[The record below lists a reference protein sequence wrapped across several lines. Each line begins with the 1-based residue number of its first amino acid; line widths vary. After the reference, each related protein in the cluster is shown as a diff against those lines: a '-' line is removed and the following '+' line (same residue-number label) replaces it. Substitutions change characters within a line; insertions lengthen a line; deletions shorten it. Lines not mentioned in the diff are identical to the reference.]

1 MIRAGRR
8 VLPVFLL
15 AALAVLFSVLLI
27 TPWSVHAQTVPTL
40 QVEDVSIKEGAARL
54 KFKVTLADGA
64 RATEVVTVDYATAD
78 GEALTGNDYAGTSG
92 TVTISYGESFGF
104 IFVALHDDRVPE
116 FDETFTLTLSNPSNA
131 ALPGGASSVAVTGT
145 IIDNEGP
152 YLTIKALESDIF
164 TGVPAVF
171 EAARTGSTEEALSIS
186 FEIRYLYANGSIIP
200 LIDGQEG
207 TVSLS
212 YISFAPGERKV
223 EWQLEPVGRIEEI
236 FLFQVKLEREYW
248 DDYDYDPT
256 PVRVRVQRRPVH
268 QSLDIPDPDGT
279 LPAVSII
286 ANPGGDAGVP
296 SLSEDQG
303 ATFTLARTGDVSSPL
318 AVRVYTEES
327 FHPDWTPGTPNP
339 TAAFHD
345 VTFTA
350 GSTTATLSVDIHDDG
365 VTERADWLEAHVSPT
380 AGSSYR
386 KGTPHRAYVNIIGD
400 DVDDRES
407 VSLGKAPYFN
417 RLWFNEGEPVF
428 VAVFRDDLDDRGLRK
443 PLTYRVLVSQDG
455 SGVPEDWLGIIAPV
469 HIRYNEANYHDVIL
483 PTLANDGDEPDTAV
497 TFTLLESPH
506 YTINPD
512 KASVTVTVRD
522 LDPPPVLEIADA
534 TARGGVDSI
543 DFQVSFADGVP
554 SRQDVS
560 VDYRTQD
567 GTATAGQD
575 YSNTRGTLTIPAGET
590 GGVIT
595 VPLLPE
601 TAEGRDET
609 FDLQLRDPVNA
620 TLSGGETR
628 LSATATVSYRPE
640 IRMRALD
647 AEVLEGDPARF
658 ELTRTGS
665 TAAELTVRV
674 NTREPNSPLAT
685 FSDNPTDIDREVTFP
700 AGAGTAILAVDTVQD
715 NTDEGQTN
723 FLRAE
728 LLDGSKYKRKTKDP
742 VFVNIFDTIPDVTVA
757 ADQETIVE
765 DDIEEGE
772 GKDVTFTL
780 TRAGDA
786 SDELTVKVR
795 VDDPE
800 MIRCFDHLFW
810 RTFCRDGPTFEEE
823 VTFAEDS
830 ATATLAVKIYN
841 DWRDVPDGAAVTVT
855 LIDENGYRPGDP
867 DSAGVTLVDNDFA
880 SHLALSDDAVVA
892 EGEEVR
898 FIVWRGDQESD
909 IDAYQEHVPWTV
921 TDSRPGRPNET
932 DVTVMEPG
940 RNSFTKTIEVPDD
953 DKAGGDWTYTFS
965 IDRIEK
971 NNLGQ
976 PLDIEVEQAQYFRV
990 LRDRSVT
997 VTVRDAGGPR
1007 VTIAADRT
1015 AVTEGE
1021 TANFTLTRPG
1031 DTSEAL
1037 AVRVSVEDPSHY
1049 MRGNHIWP
1057 DPQPPTTVEF
1067 AAGSATTTLSLP
1079 TADDWRDIPDD
1090 DLTVTIEPGDDDEYR
1105 PGDQASA
1112 SVTVRDN
1119 NTRPVFHLSVNK
1131 ETLTEGENVLFTV
1144 TRTVDFTHEMSVVV
1158 YAGIQG
1164 ETRSRWLAFPPG
1176 KTVETIGFSTEDDD
1190 LDEADVVYEI
1200 RVANPRTDYRTVA
1213 APHTLTATVVDDDL
1227 PRVGIEALSD
1237 SYEEGDYARFRLTR
1251 EGQTNSDL
1259 PVRFRLTQTGRV
1271 VYHSPEYTFGER
1283 TATIYETTSAWES
1296 GFRISKGDGDEEDGA
1311 VALEVLPSDDYVID
1325 PDKATD
1331 SFTVIDTDPPP
1342 TLMAFAPPVAEG
1354 DGEIRLVVN
1363 FDELPPRRDER
1374 VTVDYSILPGTAT
1387 EGVDYTAVSG
1397 TLTFEPGQEPLYITV
1412 PVIQDSLPE
1421 PDETFFLVLTNAQ
1434 NARLPSRERSTT
1446 VTIKDDEPH
1455 VIVVASYGETEITEG
1470 ETASFSV
1477 IRDGDTTEELS
1488 VQVSLLVGR
1497 PGSDLAEL
1505 LDHSVTIPAGRG
1517 GVQLDHDTEDDDL
1530 DAPPFTIFAI
1540 VRDPADFNLPST
1552 YLPPVEQAYVT
1563 VLDNDV
1569 ATVTVEAANQSKLFG
1584 EVRFNLTR
1592 EGDPADPLTVS
1603 LDITQAGVLDNG
1615 DPLPDSASF
1624 ATGTSTATFE
1634 AGSSTTNVRL
1644 TATKDFSHGGQ
1655 SFSMD
1660 RGLVIA
1666 ALADSDDYITGD
1678 PASAT
1683 TLVFERIGDF
1693 PFVYI
1698 DDAGTVMEGEDLV
1711 FTLHRTGDAETS
1723 LTAWMQM
1730 RVRKFASFIPYS
1742 YQEVTFE
1749 AGSHTTT
1756 FTVPTQDNDLNDG
1769 NRWYRVNLV
1778 LSSTFDDGVAPHSL
1792 TLGYQIGY
1800 QYPAIGEGWV
1810 RDDDIPTV
1818 WVTPETGDH
1827 FEDPEGGSPQF
1838 TVHRDSYTSTWS
1850 YVFTSTRQLRR
1861 WPPPIPDSLYTNTGL
1876 PKNADDA
1883 FWLLP
1888 GESSLT
1894 RKFDPRFVGP
1904 LGGEAAVF
1912 LLPNYCGEDVLA
1924 DCYTYPQY
1932 HIGTPSSGLIQV
1944 YNRFAGIMVEP
1955 VEAEVEEGEDAVF
1968 RLTRFG
1974 GTPVSNDHPLTV
1986 WIEVTQDGEYIEGM
2000 PPQTVK
2006 FRGWPETTVD
2016 EADDTITLSIPTTD
2030 DDDDER
2036 HGAITLRVLPPETI
2050 DVNEPSSYE
2059 AGVEQLL
2066 IPFETGTVRVNDN
2079 DYYPP
2084 PMSISDARAGEADG
2098 SMDFFVTVAPSE
2110 LEMSVNWNTVTE
2122 SGVGVATANADYDSA
2137 SGTLTFAVGE
2147 TIKKITVDVLDD
2159 ELNETEE
2166 TFKVVLSGPNN
2177 ATLGDSSGAGVI
2189 EDDDEGTVVTI
2200 HPLGPYGGTEEGK
2213 PAEFILQRV
2222 GSTGAIYVDLE
2233 ISQEGEFLWSL
2244 QPTTISQQIPAGVNE
2259 VTVAINTIDDNAV
2272 EANGSVTAT
2281 VKATR
2286 DYYSPGKPDAA
2297 TVNMRDNDR
2306 ILSISDAEAGE
2317 GDGSITFTVA
2327 LSAAA
2332 ENRVRVEVFT
2342 SPGKA
2347 TSDANITETSL
2358 GKDFE
2363 PKTEFLVFAPGETE
2377 KSFTV
2382 TLVDDDIDESAEDFT
2397 VTLYR
2402 PTSNVWVT
2410 DASAT
2415 GTILD
2420 NDDPMEAR
2428 IVREVRR
2435 VDENQGTAVLFAV
2448 ELVHENTVG
2457 SERDT
2462 RLYWEVKPGEATQ
2475 DEDYAKPYSQERGTL
2490 KIPIGH
2496 LTANLEID
2504 LIDDNLLER
2513 QLETFTVELVGGQ
2526 SLVLPQND
2534 NRRTVR
2540 ISIRD
2545 DERLTAAIS
2554 PVTDSVIEG
2563 EDAVFEV
2570 RLSGGVTTENTVLEY
2585 TVAGTADSGDDYTVP
2600 DDYTVTGG
2608 TLTIAAGS
2616 DTGAITIPV
2625 LVDSALDP
2633 DETVEVT
2640 LVSGA
2645 SGERKAR
2652 IPDPVAT
2659 VTILETGTL
2668 TVSVS
2673 PAEAEEGGT
2682 LSFAVTLSL
2691 ASQDDVTVEWQ
2702 TADDPEAVSAATA
2715 GVDYTAA
2722 SGTLTVPAG
2731 LTSAVITVETSEDT
2745 LAAEG
2750 DETFRVNLTRARSAS
2765 PSALDDLPL
2774 GVSTAVGTI
2783 WDNDIAP
2790 TGMTLSA
2797 SPDRVSENAGATAIT
2812 VTATLSGQRS
2822 LARDTRVQL
2831 ALEGGSAAA
2840 DEDYEPATAVLT
2852 IPAGQMNA
2860 TATLTL
2866 TPVDDTVWEGDET
2879 VTISGT
2885 AGDLSVT
2892 PAEVTITDD
2901 DAAPTGVTLTL
2912 APAVIGEAAGETDLT
2927 VTATLTGGD
2936 SSIVDTEIEL
2946 SVEGVS
2952 LTPDDGNG
2960 STTAATGD
2968 DFTYAAVTLTIPA
2981 GRTSGSATLTFTP
2994 EDDTMVEDDETAQ
3007 VTGTAEGLIVTSAG
3021 LTIEDDDQ
3029 EPTRIGLSVSP
3040 AEVKEGDGATTLT
3053 VTATL
3058 EGGGS
3063 RTSATAVSLTVA
3075 GVTAMAGDD
3084 FTAQTGV
3091 TLTIPA
3097 GQLSHTAELTL
3108 TPVDDNL
3115 AEGRE
3120 ELSIGGSN
3128 AEPGLPVTGVR
3139 AAIADNDAEPTNI
3152 TLSLNKDYIEENRGS
3167 QWITVTASLDGTSR
3181 RTVDTSVR
3189 LRVAGGTATTADYWA
3204 LAGDLVI
3211 EAGERQGTA
3220 DIVLVPTDDHIDE
3233 DDETLE
3239 VWGTTN
3245 RSRSRA
3251 PLQVSREQVTIRD
3264 DDVAGVTVTPTELPV
3279 VEGQSNSYRVVLD
3292 SQPTGDVTIAVN
3304 APADT
3309 DITLSGATLTNDALT
3324 FTAGNWNIA
3333 QEVTVTAGED
3343 DDSTPSPDVT
3353 LTHTVSG
3360 GDYEGLKADDVVVS
3374 ITEDD
3379 EPGVTISESALSID
3393 EGDSATYTVV
3403 LDTKPTADVTVAIA
3417 GHADTD
3423 ITLSGD
3429 TLTDDTL
3436 TFTSEN
3442 WNTAQ
3447 TVTVTAAEDDDA
3459 VDEEEATLTHTANG
3473 GDYDAVTADV
3483 VVSITDNDTADVTI
3497 SKTELTIGEGGSDT
3511 YTVVLDSEP
3520 TAEVKVAIAGHAD
3533 TDITLSG
3540 DTLADDT
3547 LTFTSDNWDTAQ
3559 TVTVTAAED
3568 DDAVNEEEVTL
3579 AHTVAGTAEYA
3590 GVTAGSVTVTI
3601 VEKDTSVL
3609 AVSDAEAAEDGGNV
3623 VFTVSISAA
3632 SGEEVTV
3639 GYATSDGTATAG
3651 QDYTETSGT
3660 LTFPA
3665 NSVASQTISVPVT
3678 DDTVDEDEEETFT
3691 LTLSNVE
3698 GASLSGG
3705 TSTLAVTGTIT
3716 DNDNPAVTASFKQAN
3731 YSVVEGSTVEVTVT
3745 LSADPEREV
3754 TVLLT
3759 HDPQGNTGSGDYS
3772 GVPGSVVFQIG
3783 DTEKS
3788 FTFTATAD
3796 DIDDDGESVA
3806 LGFRATPDDVTAG
3819 TTATV
3824 TITDDDTAGV
3834 TVSKT
3839 ALTIEEGGSGTY
3851 TVVLDTKP
3859 TADVTIAIAGHAD
3872 TDITLSGATL
3882 TDDALTFTSENWNT
3896 AQTVTVTAAQDDD
3909 AASDNAVTLTHTVT
3923 GTAEYADVTAGSV
3936 TVTITDDE
3944 SASPS
3949 LDLSL
3954 PVPTNNDAD
3963 DSGDVTL
3970 NDVLTYTATA
3980 TNDGNVS
3987 LSGVTLSDLLVDE
4000 DGHDC
4005 GSLDIGEE
4013 CVLTGTHTVSQA
4025 DVDAGV
4031 VSNTVTAEANELT
4044 TAVTARQQTQVARES
4059 TLTLTKTTTATGF
4072 TSVGGTIVYSY
4083 EVTNSG
4089 TVTLSG
4095 TLAISDD
4102 KIASADISCG
4112 AVPDGGLVPSAS
4124 VTCSGTYTVVQAD
4137 LDAGGVTNKAT
4148 ASLDGVT
4155 SNEATATVPWKAPQ
4169 AFTEPQVSIG
4179 LAVQVAED
4187 AGTAEVAVS
4196 LTESSLQTVTVD
4208 YATSDGTAT
4217 AGTDYVA
4224 ASATLTFAPGETEK
4238 KIRVTIT
4245 DDEVDEE
4252 QEDETFTVTLSS
4264 PNNASLDVSSST
4276 VTITDD
4282 DDPAVTASFGQASY
4296 SVAEGSTVEVTVTLS
4311 ADPERAVTVLLTH
4324 DPQGGASSGD
4334 YSGVPGSL
4342 IFQIGDT
4349 EKSFT
4354 FSATGDDIDDD
4365 GESVALGFGATP
4377 DGVTAGTTAT
4387 VTITDDDTAGVTVSE
4402 SALSIDEGGSDT
4414 YTVKLDTEPTA
4425 DVTVAIAG
4433 HASTD
4438 ISLSGDTLTNN
4449 ALTFTASNWGTAQT
4463 VTVTAAADDDA
4474 ASDAAVTLT
4483 HTVSGTGEYAGVT
4496 AGSVRVTIVE
4506 KDASVVSVGNAE
4518 AAEDGGNVVFTVSIS
4533 AAGGGEVTV
4542 AYATS
4547 GDTATA
4553 GEDYTETTGTLTF
4566 PADSTTSRTIS
4577 VPVTDDTVDE
4587 EEEETFTLTLSNVQ
4601 GASLSG
4607 GGSTLAVTGT
4617 ITDDDDPAV
4626 TASFGLA
4633 SYSVAEG
4640 STVEVTVTLSADPER
4655 EVTVPLT
4662 HDPQGDTG
4670 SSDYSGVPGSLIFQI
4685 GDTEKSFTFRAAS
4698 DDIDDDGES
4707 VVLGF
4712 GTMPDD
4718 VTAGTTATVSITDDD
4733 TAGVTVSQSALEVD
4747 EGGSDTY
4754 TVVLDTQPSSSVTVT
4769 IAGHASTDITLSG
4782 DTLTNNALTFTAS
4795 TWDTA
4800 QPVTVTAASDNDA
4813 ASDTAVTLTHT
4824 ANGGGYVDV
4833 QETVTVTI
4841 VEKDASVLSVG
4852 NAEAAEDGGNVVFTV
4867 SISAAAGGEV
4877 TVAYATSGDTAT
4889 AGEDYTETTGTLT
4902 FAANSVAS
4910 QTISVPVTDD
4920 AVDEEEEETFTLTL
4934 SNVQGASL
4942 SGGGSTLAVTGTI
4955 TDDDDPAVTASFKQ
4969 SAYGVAEGSTV
4980 EITVTLSADPEREV
4994 AIRLSHD
5001 PQGDT
5006 GTEDYSGVPGSLV
5019 FQGGDTEKSF
5029 TFRAVADD
5037 IDDDG
5042 ESVRLGFGTMPD
5054 GVTAGTTATVSITDD
5069 DTAGVRVSETA
5080 LTIDEGGSGTY
5091 TVVLDTEPTAD
5102 VTVAIA
5108 GHAST
5113 DISLSG
5119 DTLTNNALTFTSD
5132 NWDTAQTVTVTAAA
5146 DDDAASDAAV
5156 TLTHTVTGTGEYA
5169 GVTAGSVTVTI
5180 VEKDASVL
5188 SVGDAEAAEDGGN
5201 VVFTVS
5207 ISAAGGGEVTVA
5219 YATSGDTATAGE
5231 DYTETTG
5238 TLTFAAN
5245 SVASQTISVPVTDDA
5260 VDEEEETFTLTLS
5273 NVQGA
5278 SLSGGTSTLAV
5289 TGTITDNDNPAVTA
5303 SFKQS
5308 AYGVAEGSTV
5318 EVTVTLSAD
5327 PERAVTVLLT
5337 HDPQGGASSGDYSGV
5352 PGSLIFQIG
5361 DTEKSFTFRAVADD
5375 IDDDG
5380 ESVRLGFGTMPD
5392 RVLAGTTA
5400 TVSINDD
5407 DTAGVTVS
5415 ETALSIDEGGSD
5427 TYTVKLDTKPT
5438 ADVTVAIAGQA
5449 STDLSLDKTSL
5460 TFTSDDWDTAQTVR
5474 VAAGADDDAASD
5486 TAVTLTHTAN
5496 GGGYVDVQE
5505 TLTVTIVEKD
5515 ASVLSVGDA
5524 EAAEDGGNV
5533 VFTVSISAA
5542 SGEAVTVAYAT
5553 SGDTA
5558 TAGEDY
5564 TETTGT
5570 LTFAANSV
5578 ASQTISV
5585 PVTDDAVDEEEETFT
5600 LTLSNVQGASLS
5612 GGTSTLA
5619 VTGTITDNDN
5629 PAVTASFKQANYS
5642 VVEGST
5648 VEVTVTLS
5656 ADPERE
5662 VTVNLTKTDQGG
5674 VTGSDYSGVPGSLV
5688 FQIGDTEKSFTFSAT
5703 ADDID
5708 DDGESVALGF
5718 GTLPDGV
5725 TAGTTATVTITDDDT
5740 AGVTVSQSALE
5751 VDEGDSA
5758 TYTVKLDTKPTGDVT
5773 VTIAGHADTDITL
5786 SGDTLT
5792 NNALTFTAA
5801 TWNTAQTVTVTAASD
5816 NDAASDTAVT
5826 LTHTA
5831 NGGGYVD
5838 VQETVTVT
5846 IVEKDASVLSVGDAE
5861 AAEDGGN
5868 VEFTVSI
5875 SAAAGEEVTVDYATS
5890 NGTATA
5896 GQDYTSTTGTLT
5908 FAANSVASQT
5918 ISVPVTDDAVDE
5930 EEEETFTLT
5939 LSNVQGA
5946 SLSGGGSTLAVTGTI
5961 TDDDD
5966 PAVTASFGQ
5975 ASYSVA
5981 EGSTVEVTVT
5991 LSADPE
5997 RAVTVLLTHDPQGG
6011 ASSGDYSGVPGSLI
6025 FQIGDTEKSF
6035 TFSAAADDID
6045 DDGESVALGFG
6056 ATPDGVSAGT
6066 TATVTITDDDT
6077 AGVRVSETALTIDE
6091 GGNDTYTVKLDTEPT
6106 ADVTVA
6112 IAGHASTDITLS
6124 GDTLTNN
6131 ALTFT
6136 ASNWGTAQ
6144 TVTVTAAA
6152 DDDAASDASVI
6163 LTHTANG
6170 GGYVDVQETVTVTIV
6185 EKDASVLSV
6194 GNAEA
6199 AEDGGNVVFTVS
6211 ISAAAGGEVTVAY
6224 ATSGDTATA
6233 GQDYTETTGTLT
6245 FAANS
6250 VASQT
6255 ISVPVT
6261 DDAVD
6266 EEEEETFTL
6275 TLSNAQGASLSG
6287 GASTLA
6293 VTGTITDDDDPA
6305 VTASFGLASYS
6316 VAEGSTVE
6324 VTVTLSADP
6333 ERAVTVL
6340 LTHDPQGGASS
6351 DDYSGVPGG
6360 LIFQIG
6366 DTEKSFT
6373 FSATGDDIDDDGE
6386 SVALGFGT
6394 LPNRVSAGTT
6404 ATVSINDDDTA
6415 GVTVSES
6422 ALSIDE
6428 GGNDTYTVKLDTEP
6442 TADVTVAIAGHSGTD
6457 ISLSGGTLTDDTLTF
6472 TSDNWDTAQTV
6483 TVAAGADDDTNAD
6496 PAVTLTHTVTG
6507 GDYEGLN
6514 AAGVTVSVT
6523 ENDQDTPPGVT
6534 VSFEKDYHNL
6544 AEGASGAGVG
6554 LLLSAALASDVTI
6567 PIVVLPK
6574 STAGAEDYSGVP
6586 NGITFAAGETYAYF
6600 WVHPEADAVEEE
6612 DEQVW
6617 LGLDSLPDGVSAGSN
6632 SRTYVRIIDSV
6643 HVSFGSSNYSA
6654 TEGEADA
6661 VVTVRLNK
6669 PLPDGETIPLTAEG
6683 GSGATS
6689 DDWSG
6694 VPDELYFAAGETEKT
6709 FTVTAVDDTVEDDG
6723 EMVTLG
6729 FGTLSD
6735 RLIAVSP
6742 ATATITLMNIEE
6754 RTSAG
6759 LSACSDSSSMMVSTE
6774 EAPVVYSGNIETD
6787 GRTEWFNF
6795 YLEPYRSHVIE
6806 IRGVD
6811 TGDGTLENPA
6821 LLQWRAALRLFHVTL
6836 PVPSPAS
6843 GNRNVE
6849 RTVWVS
6855 LPGVYCFEV
6864 ASGDNGTGTYQLELR
6879 VNEDRMS
6886 GGGPDGYGGHDVPAD
6901 TSTRITTRL
6910 DIEGMSGYLGDD
6922 GAAGDD
6928 EDWFRIDLTGGVEYQ
6943 IDLEPLTYDL
6953 VHEVVDGRRQE
6964 RRVPI
6969 EERYWLTHPRIAGV
6983 HDANGTVIEDTASA
6997 GEDMEVSVDFTPPAD
7012 GAYYIA
7018 VGSNSGDRT
7027 GLFQLCVKE
7036 KGSSGTNRCNEEA
7049 PPEQGSSPQRVEAEN
7064 SPATGGPGIGGTP
7077 RVGETLTAATEGISD
7092 EDGLT
7097 RAVFTYQWVRHD
7109 FGTGTDTDIGGATGA
7124 SYTVASYDAGHGI
7137 KVRLTFTDDAGHEE
7151 SLTSYAAAV
7160 QAQPL
7165 TAEFPQSPYQSQSHK
7180 GADDRPQVIVA
7191 FSRAVASIAETTPS
7205 VLVAGGTVSGVRA
7218 HEEDGL
7224 DHAWVFFLDPAGTD
7238 DIHFTLLSGRSC
7250 EAGGICAA
7258 DGTTLFDAPATR
7270 TIPGPE
7276 EETEPQQ
7283 QQREPEEP
7291 PAKPTGLEATASHDT
7306 VTLTWDDPGDD
7317 SITGYVILRRV
7328 RVNDQGGDFDVLVAD
7343 TGTAALTYTDDTVAA
7358 GLTYTYRIKAI
7369 NGAGTSERSR
7379 WFHIDTP
7386 AAP

>member
-1 MIRAGRR
+1 M
-8 VLPVFLL
+8 
-15 AALAVLFSVLLI
+15 
-27 TPWSVHAQTVPTL
+27 
-40 QVEDVSIKEGAARL
+40 
-54 KFKVTLADGA
+54 
-64 RATEVVTVDYATAD
+64 
-78 GEALTGNDYAGTSG
+78 
-92 TVTISYGESFGF
+92 
-104 IFVALHDDRVPE
+104 
-116 FDETFTLTLSNPSNA
+116 
-131 ALPGGASSVAVTGT
+131 
-145 IIDNEGP
+145 
-152 YLTIKALESDIF
+152 
-164 TGVPAVF
+164 
-171 EAARTGSTEEALSIS
+171 
-186 FEIRYLYANGSIIP
+186 
-200 LIDGQEG
+200 
-207 TVSLS
+207 
-212 YISFAPGERKV
+212 
-223 EWQLEPVGRIEEI
+223 
-236 FLFQVKLEREYW
+236 
-248 DDYDYDPT
+248 
-256 PVRVRVQRRPVH
+256 
-268 QSLDIPDPDGT
+268 
-279 LPAVSII
+279 
-286 ANPGGDAGVP
+286 
-296 SLSEDQG
+296 
-303 ATFTLARTGDVSSPL
+303 
-318 AVRVYTEES
+318 
-327 FHPDWTPGTPNP
+327 
-339 TAAFHD
+339 
-345 VTFTA
+345 
-350 GSTTATLSVDIHDDG
+350 
-365 VTERADWLEAHVSPT
+365 
-380 AGSSYR
+380 
-386 KGTPHRAYVNIIGD
+386 
-400 DVDDRES
+400 
-407 VSLGKAPYFN
+407 
-417 RLWFNEGEPVF
+417 
-428 VAVFRDDLDDRGLRK
+428 
-443 PLTYRVLVSQDG
+443 
-455 SGVPEDWLGIIAPV
+455 
-469 HIRYNEANYHDVIL
+469 
-483 PTLANDGDEPDTAV
+483 
-497 TFTLLESPH
+497 
-506 YTINPD
+506 
-512 KASVTVTVRD
+512 
-522 LDPPPVLEIADA
+522 
-534 TARGGVDSI
+534 
-543 DFQVSFADGVP
+543 
-554 SRQDVS
+554 
-560 VDYRTQD
+560 
-567 GTATAGQD
+567 
-575 YSNTRGTLTIPAGET
+575 
-590 GGVIT
+590 
-595 VPLLPE
+595 
-601 TAEGRDET
+601 
-609 FDLQLRDPVNA
+609 
-620 TLSGGETR
+620 
-628 LSATATVSYRPE
+628 
-640 IRMRALD
+640 
-647 AEVLEGDPARF
+647 
-658 ELTRTGS
+658 
-665 TAAELTVRV
+665 
-674 NTREPNSPLAT
+674 
-685 FSDNPTDIDREVTFP
+685 
-700 AGAGTAILAVDTVQD
+700 
-715 NTDEGQTN
+715 
-723 FLRAE
+723 
-728 LLDGSKYKRKTKDP
+728 
-742 VFVNIFDTIPDVTVA
+742 
-757 ADQETIVE
+757 
-765 DDIEEGE
+765 
-772 GKDVTFTL
+772 
-780 TRAGDA
+780 
-786 SDELTVKVR
+786 KVR

-800 MIRCFDHLFW
+800 MVRCFDHLFW
-810 RTFCRDGPTFEEE
+810 RSLCNDSPTFEEV

-841 DWRDVPDGAAVTVT
+841 DWRDVPDGAAVTAT

-880 SHLALSDDAVVA
+880 SHLTLSDDAEVA

-898 FIVWRGDQESD
+898 FTVWRGDLESD
-909 IDAYQEHVPWTV
+909 IDAYREHVPWTLA
-921 TDSRPGRPNET
+921 DSRPGRSNET

-976 PLDIEVEQAQYFRV
+976 PLEIEVERAQYFTV

-1007 VTIAADRT
+1007 VTIAADQ
-1015 AVTEGE
+1015 AGITEGE

-1067 AAGSATTTLSLP
+1067 AAGSATATLSLA

-1090 DLTVTIEPGDDDEYR
+1090 DLTVTIEPGDNDEYR
-1105 PGDQASA
+1105 PGDPASA
-1112 SVTVRDN
+1112 SVTVQDN
-1119 NTRPVFHLSVNK
+1119 NTRPVFELSVNK

-1164 ETRSRWLAFPPG
+1164 ETRSRWLAFLPG

-1190 LDEADVVYEI
+1190 LDEADAVYEI
-1200 RVANPRTDYRTVA
+1200 RVANPESDYRTVA
-1213 APHTLTATVVDDDL
+1213 APLTLTATVVDDDL

-1251 EGQTNSDL
+1251 EGQTNSEL
-1259 PVRFRLTQTGRV
+1259 PVRFRLTQTGSV
-1271 VYHSPEYTFGER
+1271 VRYSPQYTFGER
-1283 TATIYETTSAWES
+1283 TASIYETTSAWES

-1342 TLMAFAPPVAEG
+1342 TLLAFAPPVAEG
-1354 DGEIRLVVN
+1354 DGEIRLVVK

-1387 EGVDYTAVSG
+1387 AGVDYTAVSG

-1412 PVIQDSLPE
+1412 PVIPDSLPE
-1421 PDETFFLVLTNAQ
+1421 PDETFFLLLSNAQ
-1434 NARLPSRERSTT
+1434 NARLPSRARSTT
-1446 VTIKDDEPH
+1446 VTINDDEPH
-1455 VIVVASYGETEITEG
+1455 VFVAPAAEEVTEG
-1470 ETASFSV
+1470 ETASFLIS
-1477 IRDGDTTEELS
+1477 RNGDTTEELS
-1488 VQVSLLVGR
+1488 VWVSLLVGR

-1505 LDHSVTIPAGRG
+1505 LDHSVTIPAGRY
-1517 GVQLDHDTEDDDL
+1517 GVRLNHDTEDDDL

-1552 YLPPVEQAYVT
+1552 YLPPVEQASVT

-1569 ATVTVEAANQSKLFG
+1569 ATVSVEAANQSKLFG

-1603 LDITQAGVLDNG
+1603 LDITQTGVLDNG
-1615 DPLPDSASF
+1615 DPLPDTAPF
-1624 ATGTSTATFE
+1624 ATGPSTATFE

-1683 TLVFERIGDF
+1683 TLVFERIDDF

-1698 DDAGTVMEGEDLV
+1698 DDAGTVMEGQDLV

-1778 LSSTFDDGVAPHSL
+1778 LSSIFDDGVAPHSFI
-1792 TLGYQIGY
+1792 LGYQIGY

-1818 WVTPETGDH
+1818 WITPETGEH
-1827 FEDPEGGSPQF
+1827 LEDPEGGGPQF

-1850 YVFTSTRQLRR
+1850 YVFTSFRSLVR
-1861 WPPPIPDSLYTNTGL
+1861 WPPPIPDRLHTSTGL

-1894 RKFDPRFVGP
+1894 RKLDPRFVGP

-1924 DCYTYPQY
+1924 DCYTFPQY
-1932 HIGTPSSGLIQV
+1932 HIGTPSSSLIQV

-1968 RLTRFG
+1968 RLTRYG

-2006 FRGWPETTVD
+2006 FRGWPETSIE
-2016 EADDTITLSIPTTD
+2016 EADDTITLRIPTTD

-2122 SGVGVATANADYDSA
+2122 SGVGVATADTDYEA
-2137 SGTLTFAVGE
+2137 ARGTLTFAAGE
-2147 TIKKITVDVLDD
+2147 TTRKITVDVLDD
-2159 ELNETEE
+2159 ELNEPEE
-2166 TFKVVLSGPNN
+2166 TFKVVLFGPNN

-2259 VTVAINTIDDNAV
+2259 VTVAIDTIDDNAV

-2286 DYYSPGKPDAA
+2286 DYYLPGKPDAA

-2306 ILSISDAEAGE
+2306 ILSIGDAEAGE

-2397 VTLYR
+2397 VKLYR

-2448 ELVHENTVG
+2448 ELVHADTVG
-2457 SERDT
+2457 SELDT
-2462 RLYWEVKPGEATQ
+2462 RLFWEVKPGEATQ

-2600 DDYTVTGG
+2600 DDYTATGG
-2608 TLTIAAGS
+2608 TLTIAAGM

-2652 IPDPVAT
+2652 IPDPTAT

-2691 ASQDDVTVEWQ
+2691 ASQDDVTVDWG
-2702 TADDPEAVSAATA
+2702 TADDPEAVAAATA

-2731 LTSAVITVETSEDT
+2731 FTSAVITVATNEDA

-2750 DETFRVNLTRARSAS
+2750 DETFRVNLTRARSVS
-2765 PSALDDLPL
+2765 DSTPDDLPL

-2790 TGMTLSA
+2790 TGMTLTA
-2797 SPDRVSENAGATAIT
+2797 SPDRVSEDAGATAIT

-2840 DEDYEPATAVLT
+2840 DEDYEPATALLT
-2852 IPAGQMNA
+2852 IPAGQMSA
-2860 TATLTL
+2860 SATLTL
-2866 TPVDDTVWEGDET
+2866 APVDDTVWEGNET
-2879 VTISGT
+2879 VTIAGT
-2885 AGDLSVT
+2885 AGGLSVT

-2912 APAVIGEAAGETDLT
+2912 APAVIGEAAGETELT

-2936 SSIVDTEIEL
+2936 ARIADTEIAL

-2952 LTPDDGNG
+2952 LTQDDGNG
-2960 STTAATGD
+2960 TTTATTAATGD
-2968 DFTYAAVTLTIPA
+2968 DFAYATTTVVIPA
-2981 GRTSGSATLTFTP
+2981 GRMSGSATLAFTP
-2994 EDDTMVEDDETAQ
+2994 VDDTMVEDDETAQ
-3007 VTGTAEGLIVTSAG
+3007 VSGTAEGLTVTAAG
-3021 LTIEDDDQ
+3021 LTIEDNDQ
-3029 EPTRIGLSVSP
+3029 APTRIGLSVSP
-3040 AEVKEGDGATTLT
+3040 AQVKEGDGATILT

-3058 EGGGS
+3058 EGGGT
-3063 RTSATAVSLTVA
+3063 RTSATAVSLTVE
-3075 GVTAMAGDD
+3075 GVTATAVAD

-3097 GQLSHTAELTL
+3097 GRLSHTAELTL

-3128 AEPGLPVTGVR
+3128 VEPGLPVTGVR
-3139 AAIADNDAEPTNI
+3139 AAIADNDAEPTSI

-3181 RTVDTSVR
+3181 RPVDTSVR
-3189 LRVAGGTATTADYWA
+3189 LRVASGTATTADYWA

-3220 DIVLVPTDDHIDE
+3220 DIVLVPTDDNIDE

-3239 VWGTTN
+3239 VWGTTA

-3264 DDVAGVTVTPTELPV
+3264 DDTAGVTVTPTELSV
-3279 VEGQSNSYRVVLD
+3279 VEGQSGSYRVVLD
-3292 SQPTGDVTIAVN
+3292 SRPTGDVTIAVSGHSG
-3304 APADT
+3304 T
-3309 DITLSGATLTNDALT
+3309 DISVSTTTLT
-3324 FTAGNWNIA
+3324 FTPGNWNIA
-3333 QEVTVTAGED
+3333 QAVTATAAHD
-3343 DDSTPSPDVT
+3343 DDTTDPPDIT

-3360 GDYEGLKADDVVVS
+3360 GDYEGLNADDVVVS

-3379 EPGVTISESALSID
+3379 ETGVTISESALSID

-3403 LDTKPTADVTVAIA
+3403 LDTEPTADVTVAIA

-3423 ITLSGD
+3423 ITLTGD

-3442 WNTAQ
+3442 W
-3447 TVTVTAAEDDDA
+3447 
-3459 VDEEEATLTHTANG
+3459 
-3473 GDYDAVTADV
+3473 
-3483 VVSITDNDTADVTI
+3483 
-3497 SKTELTIGEGGSDT
+3497 
-3511 YTVVLDSEP
+3511 
-3520 TAEVKVAIAGHAD
+3520 
-3533 TDITLSG
+3533 
-3540 DTLADDT
+3540 
-3547 LTFTSDNWDTAQ
+3547 DTAQ
-3559 TVTVTAAED
+3559 TVTVKAKED
-3568 DDAVNEEEVTL
+3568 DDAANEEEVTL
-3579 AHTVAGTAEYA
+3579 AHTVTGTGEYA
-3590 GVTAGSVTVTI
+3590 GITAGSVTVTI

-3678 DDTVDEDEEETFT
+3678 DDAVDEEEETFT
-3691 LTLSNVE
+3691 LTLSNVQV
-3698 GASLSGG
+3698 ASLSGDG
-3705 TSTLAVTGTIT
+3705 ETLTVTGTIT
-3716 DNDNPAVTASFKQAN
+3716 DDDDPAVTASFGQAS
-3731 YSVVEGSTVEVTVT
+3731 YSVAEGSTVEVTVT

-3759 HDPQGNTGSGDYS
+3759 HDPQGDTGSGDYS
-3772 GVPGSVVFQIG
+3772 GVPGSLVFQIG

-3788 FTFTATAD
+3788 FTFSATDD
-3796 DIDDDGESVA
+3796 DIDDDGESVT
-3806 LGFRATPDDVTAG
+3806 LGFGTMPDDVTAG

-3834 TVSKT
+3834 MVSET
-3839 ALTIEEGGSGTY
+3839 ALSIDEGGSGSY
-3851 TVVLDTKP
+3851 TVVLDSEP
-3859 TADVTIAIAGHAD
+3859 TADVTVAIAGHAG
-3872 TDITLSGATL
+3872 TDISLSGDTL
-3882 TDDALTFTSENWNT
+3882 TNNALTFTSDNWDT
-3896 AQTVTVTAAQDDD
+3896 AQTVTVTATQDDD
-3909 AASDNAVTLTHTVT
+3909 AVDDAAVTLTHTVT
-3923 GTAEYADVTAGSV
+3923 GTAEYAGVTAGSV
-3936 TVTITDDE
+3936 TVTIIDDE
-3944 SASPS
+3944 SESPS

-3954 PVPTNNDAD
+3954 PVPTNNDVD
-3963 DSGDVTL
+3963 SSGDVTL

-3980 TNDGNVS
+3980 TNNGNVP

-4005 GSLDIGEE
+4005 GSLDIGEQ
-4013 CVLTGTHTVSQA
+4013 CALTGTHTVTQE

-4031 VSNTVTAEANELT
+4031 VTNTVTAEADELT
-4044 TAVTARQQTQVARES
+4044 TAVTVSRQTPVAQERA
-4059 TLTLTKTTTATGF
+4059 LTLTKTTTSTGF
-4072 TSVGGTIVYSY
+4072 TSVGDTIAYSY

-4095 TLAISDD
+4095 TPAISDD
-4102 KIASADISCG
+4102 KIASTGMSCG

-4124 VTCSGTYTVVQAD
+4124 VTCSGTYTVVQGD

-4217 AGTDYVA
+4217 AGTDYAA

-4296 SVAEGSTVEVTVTLS
+4296 SVSEGSTVEVTVTLS

-4324 DPQGGASSGD
+4324 DSQGGASSGD

-4354 FSATGDDIDDD
+4354 FTATADDIDDD
-4365 GESVALGFGATP
+4365 GESVALGFGTMP
-4377 DGVTAGTTAT
+4377 DRVSAGTTAT
-4387 VTITDDDTAGVTVSE
+4387 VSITDDDTAGVTVSE
-4402 SALSIDEGGSDT
+4402 TALSIDEGGSDT
-4414 YTVKLDTEPTA
+4414 YTVKLDSEPTA

-4433 HASTD
+4433 HSGTD
-4438 ISLSGDTLTNN
+4438 ISLSGGTLTDDT
-4449 ALTFTASNWGTAQT
+4449 LTFTADNWDTAQT
-4463 VTVTAAADDDA
+4463 VTVTAASDNDA

-4496 AGSVRVTIVE
+4496 AGS
-4506 KDASVVSVGNAE
+4506 
-4518 AAEDGGNVVFTVSIS
+4518 
-4533 AAGGGEVTV
+4533 
-4542 AYATS
+4542 
-4547 GDTATA
+4547 
-4553 GEDYTETTGTLTF
+4553 
-4566 PADSTTSRTIS
+4566 
-4577 VPVTDDTVDE
+4577 
-4587 EEEETFTLTLSNVQ
+4587 
-4601 GASLSG
+4601 
-4607 GGSTLAVTGT
+4607 
-4617 ITDDDDPAV
+4617 
-4626 TASFGLA
+4626 
-4633 SYSVAEG
+4633 
-4640 STVEVTVTLSADPER
+4640 
-4655 EVTVPLT
+4655 
-4662 HDPQGDTG
+4662 
-4670 SSDYSGVPGSLIFQI
+4670 
-4685 GDTEKSFTFRAAS
+4685 
-4698 DDIDDDGES
+4698 
-4707 VVLGF
+4707 
-4712 GTMPDD
+4712 
-4718 VTAGTTATVSITDDD
+4718 
-4733 TAGVTVSQSALEVD
+4733 
-4747 EGGSDTY
+4747 
-4754 TVVLDTQPSSSVTVT
+4754 
-4769 IAGHASTDITLSG
+4769 
-4782 DTLTNNALTFTAS
+4782 
-4795 TWDTA
+4795 
-4800 QPVTVTAASDNDA
+4800 
-4813 ASDTAVTLTHT
+4813 
-4824 ANGGGYVDV
+4824 
-4833 QETVTVTI
+4833 VTVTI

-4889 AGEDYTETTGTLT
+4889 AGQDYTETTGTLT

-4910 QTISVPVTDD
+4910 KTISVPVTDD
-4920 AVDEEEEETFTLTL
+4920 TVDEDEEETFTLTL

-4942 SGGGSTLAVTGTI
+4942 SGGASTLAVTGTI
-4955 TDDDDPAVTASFKQ
+4955 TDDDD
-4969 SAYGVAEGSTV
+4969 
-4980 EITVTLSADPEREV
+4980 
-4994 AIRLSHD
+4994 
-5001 PQGDT
+5001 
-5006 GTEDYSGVPGSLV
+5006 
-5019 FQGGDTEKSF
+5019 
-5029 TFRAVADD
+5029 
-5037 IDDDG
+5037 
-5042 ESVRLGFGTMPD
+5042 
-5054 GVTAGTTATVSITDD
+5054 
-5069 DTAGVRVSETA
+5069 
-5080 LTIDEGGSGTY
+5080 
-5091 TVVLDTEPTAD
+5091 
-5102 VTVAIA
+5102 
-5108 GHAST
+5108 
-5113 DISLSG
+5113 
-5119 DTLTNNALTFTSD
+5119 
-5132 NWDTAQTVTVTAAA
+5132 
-5146 DDDAASDAAV
+5146 
-5156 TLTHTVTGTGEYA
+5156 
-5169 GVTAGSVTVTI
+5169 
-5180 VEKDASVL
+5180 
-5188 SVGDAEAAEDGGN
+5188 
-5201 VVFTVS
+5201 
-5207 ISAAGGGEVTVA
+5207 
-5219 YATSGDTATAGE
+5219 
-5231 DYTETTG
+5231 
-5238 TLTFAAN
+5238 
-5245 SVASQTISVPVTDDA
+5245 
-5260 VDEEEETFTLTLS
+5260 
-5273 NVQGA
+5273 
-5278 SLSGGTSTLAV
+5278 
-5289 TGTITDNDNPAVTA
+5289 
-5303 SFKQS
+5303 
-5308 AYGVAEGSTV
+5308 
-5318 EVTVTLSAD
+5318 
-5327 PERAVTVLLT
+5327 
-5337 HDPQGGASSGDYSGV
+5337 
-5352 PGSLIFQIG
+5352 
-5361 DTEKSFTFRAVADD
+5361 
-5375 IDDDG
+5375 
-5380 ESVRLGFGTMPD
+5380 
-5392 RVLAGTTA
+5392 
-5400 TVSINDD
+5400 
-5407 DTAGVTVS
+5407 
-5415 ETALSIDEGGSD
+5415 
-5427 TYTVKLDTKPT
+5427 
-5438 ADVTVAIAGQA
+5438 
-5449 STDLSLDKTSL
+5449 
-5460 TFTSDDWDTAQTVR
+5460 
-5474 VAAGADDDAASD
+5474 
-5486 TAVTLTHTAN
+5486 
-5496 GGGYVDVQE
+5496 
-5505 TLTVTIVEKD
+5505 
-5515 ASVLSVGDA
+5515 
-5524 EAAEDGGNV
+5524 
-5533 VFTVSISAA
+5533 
-5542 SGEAVTVAYAT
+5542 
-5553 SGDTA
+5553 
-5558 TAGEDY
+5558 
-5564 TETTGT
+5564 
-5570 LTFAANSV
+5570 
-5578 ASQTISV
+5578 
-5585 PVTDDAVDEEEETFT
+5585 
-5600 LTLSNVQGASLS
+5600 
-5612 GGTSTLA
+5612 
-5619 VTGTITDNDN
+5619 

-5838 VQETVTVT
+5838 VQEMVTVT

-5868 VEFTVSI
+5868 VVFTVSI

-5908 FAANSVASQT
+5908 FAASSVASQTISVPVADDAVDEEEEETFTLTLSNVQGASLSGGGSTLAATGTITDDDDPAVTASFKQANYSVVEGSTVEVTVTLSADPEREVTVNLTKTDQGGVTGSDYSGVPGSVVFQIGDTEKSFTFTATADDIDDDGESVRLGFGTLPDGVTAGTTATVTITDDDTAGVTVSQSALEVDEGDSATYTVKLDTKPTGDVTVTIAGHADTDITLSGDTLTNNALTFTAATWNTAQTVTVTAASDNDAASDTAVTLTHTANGGGYVDVQETVTVTIVEKDASVLSVGDAEAAEDGGNVVFTVSISAAAGEEVTVDYATSNGTATAGQDYTSTTGTLTFAASSVASQTISVPVADDAVDEEEEETFTLTLSNVQGASLSGGGSTLAATGTITDDDDPAVTASFKQANYSVVEGSTVEVTVTLSADPEREVTVNLTKTDQGGVTGSDYSGVPGSVVFQIGDTEKSFTFTATADDIDDDGESVRLGFGTMPDGVTAGTTATVTITDDDTAGVTVSESALSIDEGGSDTYTVKLDSEPTADVTVAIAGHSGTDISLSGGTLTDDTLTFTADNWDTAQTVTVTAASDNDAASDTAVILTHTANGGGYVDVQETVTVTIVEKDASVVSVGNAEAAEDGGNVVFTVSISAASGEAVTVAYATSGDTATAGEDYTETTGTLTFAANSVASQT

-5930 EEEETFTLT
+5930 DEEETFTLT
-5939 LSNVQGA
+5939 LSNAQGA

-6035 TFSAAADDID
+6035 TFRAVADDID

-6077 AGVRVSETALTIDE
+6077 AGVTVSESALSIDE
-6091 GGNDTYTVKLDTEPT
+6091 GGSGSYTVVLDTEPT

-6112 IAGHASTDITLS
+6112 IAGHAGTDISLS
-6124 GDTLTNN
+6124 GGTLTDDTLT
-6131 ALTFT
+6131 FT
-6136 ASNWGTAQ
+6136 SDNWDTAQ

-6152 DDDAASDASVI
+6152 DDDAASDAAVTLTHTVTGTAEYAGVTAGSVTVTIVEKDASVLSVSDAEAAEDGGNVVFTVSISAASGEEVTVGYATSDGTATAGQDYTSTTGTLTFAASSVASQTISVPVTDDAVDEDEEETFTLTLSNVQGASLSGGGETLAVTGTITDDDDPAVTASFGQASYSVAEGSTVEVKVTLSADPEREVTVLLIHDPQGGASSDDYSGVPGSLVFQIGDTEKSFTFSATGDDIDDDGESVALGFGTMPDRVSAGTTATVSITDDDTAGVTVSETALSIDEGGSDTYTVKLDSEPTADVTVAIAGHAGTDISLSGGTLTDDSLTFTSDNWDTAQTVTVTAASDNDAASDTAVI

-6194 GNAEA
+6194 GDAEA

-6211 ISAAAGGEVTVAY
+6211 ISAASGGEVTVDY
-6224 ATSGDTATA
+6224 ATSDVTATQ
-6233 GQDYTETTGTLT
+6233 GQDYTSTTGTLT
-6245 FAANS
+6245 FAASS
-6250 VASQT
+6250 VASKT
-6255 ISVPVT
+6255 ISVPVA

-6275 TLSNAQGASLSG
+6275 TLSNVQGASLSG
-6287 GASTLA
+6287 GGSTLA

-6333 ERAVTVL
+6333 EREVTVP
-6340 LTHDPQGGASS
+6340 LTHDPQGDTGSG
-6351 DDYSGVPGG
+6351 DYSGVPESVV
-6360 LIFQIG
+6360 FQIG

-6373 FSATGDDIDDDGE
+6373 FRAVADDIDDDGESVTLGFGTLPDDVTAGTTATVTITDNDTAGVTVSKTALTIEEGGSGTYTVVLDTKPTADVTVAIAGHADTDITLSGATLTDDALTFTASNWGTAQTVTVAADADDDAASDAAVTLTHTVTGTAEYAGVTAGSVTVTIVEKDASVLSVGDAEAAEDGGNVVFTVSISAASGGEVTVDYATSDVTATQGQDYTSTTGTLTFAASSVASQTISVPVADDAVDEEEEETFTLTLSNVQGASLSGGASTLAVTGTITDDDDPAVTASFGQASYSVAEGSTVEITVTLSADPEREVAIRLSHDPQGDTGTEDYSGVPGSLVFQGGDTEKSFTFRAVADDIDDDGE

-6394 LPNRVSAGTT
+6394 LPDDVSAGTT
-6404 ATVSINDDDTA
+6404 ATVTITDDDTA
-6415 GVTVSES
+6415 GVTVSETV
-6422 ALSIDE
+6422 LTIDE
-6428 GGNDTYTVKLDTEP
+6428 GGRDTYTVVLDTQP
-6442 TADVTVAIAGHSGTD
+6442 SSSVTVTIAGHASTD
-6457 ISLSGGTLTDDTLTF
+6457 ITLSGDTLTNNALTF
-6472 TSDNWDTAQTV
+6472 TASNWGTAQTV
-6483 TVAAGADDDTNAD
+6483 TVAAGEDDDTNAD

-6514 AAGVTVSVT
+6514 AAGVTVSIT

-6567 PIVVLPK
+6567 PIVVLPD
-6574 STAGAEDYSGVP
+6574 SAAGAEDYSGVP
-6586 NGITFAAGETYAYF
+6586 NDITFAAGETYAHF
-6600 WVHPEADAVEEE
+6600 WVYPAADAVEEP

-6617 LGLDSLPDGVSAGSN
+6617 LGLGSLPDGVSAGSY

-6643 HVSFGSSNYSA
+6643 HVSFGSSSYSA

-6723 EMVTLG
+6723 ETVTLG
-6729 FGTLSD
+6729 FGPLSD

-6759 LSACSDSSSMMVSTE
+6759 LPACSDSPSMEVGM
-6774 EAPVVYSGNIETD
+6774 VYSGNIEAA

-6811 TGDGTLENPA
+6811 TGDGTLEDPA

-6953 VHEVVDGRRQE
+6953 AHEVVDGRRQE

-6969 EERYWLTHPRIAGV
+6969 EERHWLTHPRIAGV

-6997 GEDMEVSVDFTPPAD
+6997 GEDMEVSVDFTPAAD

-7160 QAQPL
+7160 LEQPL
-7165 TAEFPQSPYQSQSHK
+7165 TADFPESPYQSQSHR

-7224 DHAWVFFLDPAGTD
+7224 EHAWVFFLDPAGTD

-7291 PAKPTGLEATASHDT
+7291 PAKPTGLEATASHDS

-7317 SITGYVILRRV
+7317 TITGYVVLRRIPGV
-7328 RVNDQGGDFDVLVAD
+7328 DPEGHFDVLVAD
-7343 TGTAALTYTDDTVAA
+7343 TATAATTYTDDTVSAE
-7358 GLTYTYRIKAI
+7358 TRYTYRIKAI